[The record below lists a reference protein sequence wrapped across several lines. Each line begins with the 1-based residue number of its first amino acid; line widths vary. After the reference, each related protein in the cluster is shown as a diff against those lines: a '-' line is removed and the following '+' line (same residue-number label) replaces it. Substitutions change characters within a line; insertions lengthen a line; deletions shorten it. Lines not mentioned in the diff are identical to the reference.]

1 MNTIFSAEELA
12 FAYLSRVVEGP
23 SRQLTTLLTEG
34 REAPVIAEGIRMRK
48 RWVGDLLEQ
57 TATRYD
63 WERAERDLTLARTHG
78 ARLLYPGHE
87 EWPTTQFDHAFGFAR
102 SGVSTHLRT
111 YQSDAVAP
119 HALWVRGAH
128 LDQLCTQAVAVVG
141 TRAQS
146 RYGAQATAH
155 LVQGLAQ
162 HRWTV
167 ISGGALGIDAEA
179 HNTALRCG
187 GATVVVAACGIDKVY
202 PARHA
207 RLFDA
212 VAQQG
217 AVITEY
223 PPEVSPQRHRF
234 LTRNRLVAALS
245 QGTVVVEAAWRS
257 GALNTLS
264 WAEGLGRIAMA
275 VPGPITGAGS
285 LGCHERIREGRAQ
298 LVASADDIRAL
309 LSAVGAVDVA
319 EQYELSYAPD
329 SIQAL
334 SRNELRVF
342 DALPV
347 SGGEETSVI
356 ARQAGLSLPLTVH
369 LLVELSTKNMV
380 ALEGDQWHRV
390 AGREGCEG

>member
-1 MNTIFSAEELA
+1 MFSEQELA

-23 SRQLTTLLTEG
+23 SRELTDLLAQG
-34 REAPVIAEGIRMRK
+34 REAPAIAEGIRRRK
-48 RWVGDLLEQ
+48 RWVGDLLGQ

-63 WERAERDLTLARTHG
+63 WDRAEQDLILARERG
-78 ARLLYPGHE
+78 ARLIHPGHP
-87 EWPTTQFDHAFGFAR
+87 EWPEQQLDHAFGFAR

-119 HALWVRGAH
+119 HALWVRGGNLSH
-128 LDQLCTQAVAVVG
+128 LCAQAVAVVG

-162 HRWTV
+162 HKWTV

-179 HNTALRCG
+179 HQTALRCG
-187 GATVVVAACGIDKVY
+187 GATVVIAACGIDRTY

-212 VAQQG
+212 IAQTG
-217 AVITEY
+217 AVVTEY
-223 PPEVSPQRHRF
+223 PPEVPPQRHRF

-275 VPGPITGAGS
+275 VPGPITGVGS

-298 LVASADDIRAL
+298 LVTSADDIRGL

-347 SGGEETSVI
+347 SGGEETQEI

-369 LLVELSTKNMV
+369 LLVELSTKNLV
-380 ALEGDQWHRV
+380 TLTGNQWCRV
-390 AGREGCEG
+390 MGGGGNTD

>member
-1 MNTIFSAEELA
+1 MFSPEDRA

-23 SRQLTTLLTEG
+23 SRALIALLDEG
-34 REAPVIAEGIRMRK
+34 REAPAIAEGVRTRQ
-48 RWVGDLLEQ
+48 RWVGDLLAQ

-63 WERAERDLTLARTHG
+63 WDRAEQDLSLARQHG

-87 EWPTTQFDHAFGFAR
+87 EWPQQLDHAFGFAR

-119 HALWVRGAH
+119 HALWVRGGH
-128 LDQLCTQAVAVVG
+128 LGQLCAQAVSVVG

-162 HRWTV
+162 HKWTV
-167 ISGGALGIDAEA
+167 ISGGALGIDTEA
-179 HNTALRCG
+179 HRTALRCG
-187 GATVVVAACGIDKVY
+187 CPTVVVAACGIDRAY
-202 PARHA
+202 PARNA

-212 VAQQG
+212 VAQTG
-217 AVITEY
+217 AVVTEY
-223 PPEVSPQRHRF
+223 PPEVPPQRHRF

-257 GALNTLS
+257 GALNTLT

-275 VPGPITGAGS
+275 VPGPVTGPGS

-298 LVASADDIRAL
+298 LVTSADDIRAL

-347 SGGEETSVI
+347 SEPQDTREI

-369 LLVELSTKNMV
+369 LLVELSSKNLV
-380 ALEGDQWHRV
+380 ALDGDQWCRV
-390 AGREGCEG
+390 EGTGEEP

>member
-1 MNTIFSAEELA
+1 MIFSDMELA

-23 SRQLTTLLTEG
+23 SRQLTELLEEG
-34 REAPVIAEGIRMRK
+34 REAPEIAEGVRGRK
-48 RWVGDLLEQ
+48 RWLGHLLAQ
-57 TATRYD
+57 TATRYEWD
-63 WERAERDLTLARTHG
+63 RAEQDLELARRCG

-87 EWPTTQFDHAFGFAR
+87 EWPTEQLDHAFGFAR
-102 SGVSTHLRT
+102 SGVSTHVRT
-111 YQSDAVAP
+111 YQSDAVRP
-119 HALWVRGAH
+119 HALWVRGGN
-128 LDQLCTQAVAVVG
+128 LRELCAQAVAVVG

-155 LVQGLAQ
+155 IVQGLAQ

-179 HNTALRCG
+179 HHGALRCG
-187 GATVVVAACGIDKVY
+187 GATVVVAACGIDRAY

-207 RLFDA
+207 RLFDD
-212 VAQQG
+212 VARSG
-217 AVITEY
+217 AVVTEY
-223 PPEVSPQRHRF
+223 PPEVPPQRHRF

-285 LGCHERIREGRAQ
+285 MGCHERIREGRAQ
-298 LVASADDIRAL
+298 LVTSADDIRAL
-309 LSAVGAVDVA
+309 LAPVGALDVA

-329 SIQAL
+329 AIQAL

-347 SGGEETSVI
+347 SRSEDTRAI
-356 ARQAGLSLPLTVH
+356 ARGAGLSLPLTVH
-369 LLVELSTKNMV
+369 LLVELSTRNLV
-380 ALEGDQWHRV
+380 ALDGEKWRRVEGDT
-390 AGREGCEG
+390 GET